1 MTTTESFSNYNNLE
15 KKTTSELLQI
25 INKEDKTVPYIIER
39 SLKEISDLIDK
50 VFERMVE
57 GGRLFYIGSGTP
69 GRLGIVDASECPPTY
84 GVDNNVIIGIIAGG
98 DNAIRNS
105 IEGAEDDVNQAW
117 IDLQKYH
124 INNKDSVIGITASGR
139 TPYVVGGLKKCKE
152 EGIFTGLLTCNENSR
167 ASNFSNVTVET
178 IVGPE
183 VVTGSTRMK
192 SGTAQKLILNMIST
206 SLMIKLGRVKGNK
219 MVDMALSNSKLIDR
233 GVRFVSDELKIGYSE
248 AEKLLDNSNSVR
260 EAIDKFKKK
269 ESCNKT
275 LSSGGR
281 T

>member
-1 MTTTESFSNYNNLE
+1 LTTTESFSNYNHLE
-15 KKTTSELLQI
+15 KKTTFELLQI
-25 INKEDKTVPYIIER
+25 INKEDKTVSLIIEK
-39 SLKEISDLIDK
+39 SLKEISALIDK
-50 VFERMVE
+50 VFERMVG

-105 IEGAEDDVNQAW
+105 IEGAEDDLNQAW
-117 IDLQKYH
+117 LDLQKYH
-124 INNKDSVIGITASGR
+124 VNNKDSVIGITASGR

-152 EGIFTGLLTCNENSR
+152 EGLLIGLMTCNKNSK
-167 ASNFSNVTVET
+167 ASNFSNVTIET

-248 AEKLLDNSNSVR
+248 AEKLLKKSKSVR
-260 EAIDKFKKK
+260 EAIEKFKKK
-269 ESCNKT
+269 ES
-275 LSSGGR
+275 
-281 T
+281 

>member
-1 MTTTESFSNYNNLE
+1 MTSTESFSNYNNLE
-15 KKTTSELLQI
+15 KKTTSELLKI
-25 INKEDKTVPYIIER
+25 INKEDKSVPSIIER
-39 SLKEISDLIDK
+39 SLKEISVLIDK
-50 VFERMVE
+50 VFMRMID

-69 GRLGIVDASECPPTY
+69 GRLGIVDASECPPTF

-98 DNAIRNS
+98 DTAIRNS
-105 IEGAEDDVNQAW
+105 IEGAEDDFNQAW

-152 EGIFTGLLTCNENSR
+152 EDILTGLLTCNENTI
-167 ASNFSNVTVET
+167 ASNFSDVTVES

-183 VVTGSTRMK
+183 VITGSTRMK

-233 GVRFVSDELKIGYSE
+233 GVRFVSDELDIDYSE
-248 AEKLLDNSNSVR
+248 AKLVLDKSTSVR
-260 EAIDKFKKK
+260 EAIEKFKKK
-269 ESCNKT
+269 ES
-275 LSSGGR
+275 
-281 T
+281 

>member
-25 INKEDKTVPYIIER
+25 INKEDKVVPPVIEK
-39 SLKEISDLIDK
+39 SLKEISFLIDK
-50 VFERMVE
+50 IFDRMVD

-69 GRLGIVDASECPPTY
+69 GRLGIVDASECPPTF

-98 DNAIRNS
+98 DTAIRNS

-117 IDLQKYH
+117 VDLHKYD
-124 INNKDSVIGITASGR
+124 INKKDSVIGITASGR

-152 EGIFTGLLTCNENSR
+152 EGLLTGLLTCNKNSQ

-233 GVRFVSDELKIGYSE
+233 GVRFVSDELNIGYSE
-248 AEKLLDNSNSVR
+248 AEKLLNQSNSVR
-260 EAIDKFKKK
+260 EAIEKHKKK
-269 ESCNKT
+269 ES
-275 LSSGGR
+275 
-281 T
+281 

>member
-1 MTTTESFSNYNNLE
+1 MITTESFSNYNNLE
-15 KKTTSELLQI
+15 KKTTNELLKI
-25 INKEDKTVPYIIER
+25 INKEDKTVPSIIKK
-39 SLKEISDLIDK
+39 SLKEISILIDK
-50 VFERMVE
+50 VFQKMLD

-69 GRLGIVDASECPPTY
+69 GRLGIVDASECPPTF

-105 IEGAEDDVNQAW
+105 IEGAEDDLHQAW
-117 IDLQKYH
+117 EDLNNYN

-152 EGIFTGLLTCNENSR
+152 EDILTGLLTCNENTI
-167 ASNFSNVTVET
+167 ASNFSDVTVET

-233 GVRFVSDELKIGYSE
+233 GVRFVSDELRIDYLE
-248 AEKLLDNSNSVR
+248 AEKLLSRSSSVR
-260 EAIDKFKKK
+260 EALEKYKKK
-269 ESCNKT
+269 ES
-275 LSSGGR
+275 
-281 T
+281 